1 MSTVTTVSP
10 LRQRMARS
18 TWTITPSSSAKSGS
32 KAFMRRS
39 RPVRSGV
46 VTPAL
51 PRLVNPSRAPRDRPG
66 APN

>member
-10 LRQRMARS
+10 LRLRMARS

-46 VTPAL
+46 ATPAL
-51 PRLVNPSRAPRDRPG
+51 TPLVNPQQAPRDRRG